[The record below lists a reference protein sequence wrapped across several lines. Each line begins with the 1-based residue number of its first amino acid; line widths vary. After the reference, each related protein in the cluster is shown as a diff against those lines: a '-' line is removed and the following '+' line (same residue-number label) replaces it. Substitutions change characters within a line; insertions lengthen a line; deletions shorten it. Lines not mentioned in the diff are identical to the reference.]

1 MEKLRFQI
9 EDKIDDIAQLGE
21 EKLALRK
28 VIKYATDDI
37 NDPILKDLVL
47 RSHELRYTL
56 GEIIENL
63 CGCHRGEMRL
73 AIEDIKNILIENDVP
88 PESISECCF

>member
-21 EKLALRK
+21 ERLALRK
-28 VIKYATDDI
+28 LIKYATDDI
-37 NDPILKDLVL
+37 NDSILKDLVL

-56 GEIIENL
+56 GGIIQN
-63 CGCHRGEMRL
+63 
-73 AIEDIKNILIENDVP
+73 
-88 PESISECCF
+88 

>member
-63 CGCHRGEMRL
+63 YGCHRGEMRL
-73 AIEDIKNILIENDVP
+73 AIEDMKKILIENDIP

>member
-21 EKLALRK
+21 ERLALRK
-28 VIKYATDDI
+28 LIKYATDDI

-47 RSHELRYTL
+47 RSHELR
-56 GEIIENL
+56 
-63 CGCHRGEMRL
+63 
-73 AIEDIKNILIENDVP
+73 
-88 PESISECCF
+88 